1 MGDSLKIQV
10 IVDGSQVTAGM
21 DKVTSAVQ
29 SAATQIQSA
38 LGPAMASAVA
48 LGKELMS
55 TGLTAQQAG
64 QQMLQMGIDTQTVA
78 RAVQELA
85 SEAAPA
91 AVAMEAVAAA
101 TENAGRSANNARA
114 AFMGLNSELGLRGN
128 RALGSF
134 IAQSQ
139 TIGPILNTAFT
150 GIAILGFIQL
160 AELAADKISRLIADT
175 FIFTQAQK
183 DLDAQLIQDNKTIAS
198 LYEQH
203 QQAQRGIQVIGLS
216 ALAAAEKKR
225 QWAIEDQTNTTSSLE
240 TLKQSRDEEEK
251 KLQTL
256 LAQLAALEK
265 QKSTT
270 RIMPKVGPVENDNSG
285 QINALKEQI
294 DASTRAVTAF
304 DSTLGVM
311 QAKLVGTN
319 DELERTNKTMAA
331 DAVKEHDKQYKE
343 HIKTLEKYLATLAK
357 IADGEE
363 KLAEEQKAFAEAAQ
377 VSDAKDS
384 TKDLSERINAEVE
397 FQQAR
402 VNDHRQA
409 ATTEIDIEQEKVR
422 EMARLGQI
430 SADQEVQQLNAL
442 EKQKLDAEMTY
453 INQRVN
459 EITSRLLDDDA
470 KAYADDVKEWSKL
483 LTEKQKAEDTYL
495 KNRQKNIDTA
505 SSTEQKT
512 WNTLMNKINSG
523 FDQSISGLMHGTMTF
538 GKAFATQLD
547 NLLADFVSFLAH
559 KAEKWAEEQLLEL
572 ALHSTFLSNLFGL
585 DTANNAAKTA
595 ENATAAVAQVTQ
607 QAGVAGAAGFASV
620 MADVP
625 FPANVSLAP
634 GVAASAIAATLSN
647 ISLASAAGGWD
658 VPHDSLAMVHANE
671 MILPANLSSGLK
683 NLIGNG
689 GGGDPSIT
697 VNYNGDFSA
706 IDGAGMEAALS
717 KNAAALTKV
726 IRRELR
732 RTNQI

>member
-1 MGDSLKIQV
+1 MADSLKISV

-21 DKVTSAVQ
+21 SNVTSAVDAATAKIKASFGSVADAPAGIQTALLVLQTSARQ
-29 SAATQIQSA
+29 SA
-38 LGPAMASAVA
+38 
-48 LGKELMS
+48 
-55 TGLTAQQAG
+55 
-64 QQMLQMGIDTQTVA
+64 
-78 RAVQELA
+78 
-85 SEAAPA
+85 
-91 AVAMEAVAAA
+91 EAVADATASINQLGSSSSTAA
-101 TENAGRSANNARA
+101 SGVEQLDASLNNAGRSANNARA

-134 IAQSQ
+134 IAQSE

-160 AELAADKISRLIADT
+160 AELAADKISRFIADT
-175 FIFTQAQK
+175 FIFTQAEK
-183 DLDAQLIQDNKTIAS
+183 DLNAQLIQDNKTIAS

-203 QQAQRGIQVIGLS
+203 LQAQRGLQLIGLS
-216 ALAAAEKKR
+216 QLAAAEKKR
-225 QWAIEDQTNTTSSLE
+225 QWAIEDQASTAGNLE
-240 TLKQSRDEEEK
+240 TLRQQRDEEEK

-265 QKSTT
+265 QKSVT
-270 RIMPKVGPVENDNSG
+270 RIVPKVGPVENNNSG
-285 QINALKEQI
+285 QINELKAQI
-294 DASTRAVTAF
+294 DASTRAVTTF
-304 DSTLGVM
+304 DSTLGIL
-311 QAKLVGTN
+311 QSKLVGTN
-319 DELERTNKTMAA
+319 DELERTNKTIAV

-343 HIKTLEKYLATLAK
+343 HIKTLEKYLSTLAQ
-357 IADGEE
+357 ITDGEE
-363 KLAEEQKAFAEAAQ
+363 KMAEEQKAFAEAAQ
-377 VSDAKDS
+377 VGDAKDS
-384 TKDLSERINAEVE
+384 TKDLTERTNAEIE

-402 VNDHRQA
+402 VNDQRQA

-442 EKQKLDAEMTY
+442 EQKKLTAETAY
-453 INQRVN
+453 IDQRVK

-470 KAYADDVKEWSKL
+470 KSYADDLKEWSKL
-483 LTEKQKAEDTYL
+483 LTERQKAEDTYL

-523 FDQSISGLMHGTMTF
+523 FDQSIQGLLHGTVTF
-538 GKAFATQLD
+538 GKAFANQLD
-547 NLLADFVSFLAH
+547 SLLADFISFLSH

-595 ENATAAVAQVTQ
+595 ENATAAAAQVTQ
-607 QAGVAGAAGFASV
+607 QAGVAGAAAFASV
-620 MADVP
+620 MASVP
-625 FPANVSLAP
+625 FPANVALAP
-634 GVAASAIAATLSN
+634 GVMATAIATDLSN
-647 ISLASAAGGWD
+647 LSLASAAGGWD
-658 VPHDSLAMVHANE
+658 VPHDSLAMVHQNE
-671 MILPANLSSGLK
+671 MILPASLSSGLK

-689 GGGDPSIT
+689 GGGSPQVT

-706 IDGAGMEAALS
+706 IDSQGMEAALS

-732 RTNQI
+732 RTNAI